1 MPGPADGHWPGRT
14 RARVSR
20 HRSAATSARATS
32 SIKPLQRFP
41 SHTPIKPNGTTQSSR
56 KRSAQE
62 RSKSIWKK
70 IKAEKRRENHSLTE
84 ENNEDE
90 LHQKPL
96 CRRAR

>member
-1 MPGPADGHWPGRT
+1 MPNSVGGRWPGRT
-14 RARVSR
+14 RARARR
-20 HRSAATSARATS
+20 HRSAATSARATF
-32 SIKPLQRFP
+32 SIRPSQRFP
-41 SHTPIKPNGTTQSSR
+41 SPTPIKPNATTQSSR